1 MRDVPDGPHCQTRP
15 NRPGFVLRHRGY
27 VPVVERD
34 NADARWE
41 FRAWGVPDRT
51 LLALQERAR
60 VTGTEAV
67 RDHYLLGPA
76 GGGRAGVERAGGTAP
91 NVKVRSATL
100 EVKRAIDRSG
110 ALERWKPAWSAEA
123 PWQAD
128 AVLRLLDELDCRPPE
143 KDPPPLL
150 DPPLLDTEQLLDW
163 LRGSIEGF
171 AAVSADK
178 FRTHYEL
185 AGVMAEHC
193 EVSFDGGPV
202 QESIAIESADLRRLA
217 SVRSQL
223 GLHDEEN
230 LAMHEAAGM
239 LGVRS

>member
-1 MRDVPDGPHCQTRP
+1 MVRDVPDGPQCQTRP

-34 NADARWE
+34 TDGARWE

-67 RDHYLLGPA
+67 RDHYLLGTA
-76 GGGRAGVERAGGTAP
+76 GGG
-91 NVKVRSATL
+91 
-100 EVKRAIDRSG
+100 
-110 ALERWKPAWSAEA
+110 
-123 PWQAD
+123 
-128 AVLRLLDELDCRPPE
+128 
-143 KDPPPLL
+143 
-150 DPPLLDTEQLLDW
+150 DTEELLDW
-163 LRGSIEGF
+163 LRSSIEGL

-202 QESIAIESADLRRLA
+202 QENIAIESADLRRLA

-239 LGVRS
+239 LGVRT